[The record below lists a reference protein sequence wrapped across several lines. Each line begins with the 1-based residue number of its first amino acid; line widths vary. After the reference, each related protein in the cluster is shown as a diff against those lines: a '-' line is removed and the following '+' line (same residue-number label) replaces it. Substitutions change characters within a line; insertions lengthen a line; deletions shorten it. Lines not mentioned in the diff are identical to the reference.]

1 MHAERSR
8 RPLRAPHTP
17 SRPAVRRR
25 FGPGTRWYP
34 PHDVEAA
41 SYELTAG
48 EVVALR
54 AYVAE
59 LARPDEAEEAERL
72 LGQLAALAQHRPTD
86 VLRFTPVPTA
96 SALAAR
102 AIDAL
107 RSEGHVRIGGRRW
120 RLHRSRPSRASK
132 RRFAPGSSPGEGAS

>member
-1 MHAERSR
+1 
-8 RPLRAPHTP
+8 
-17 SRPAVRRR
+17 
-25 FGPGTRWYP
+25 
-34 PHDVEAA
+34 VEGA
-41 SYELTAG
+41 SYEVTAG

-54 AYVAE
+54 AYVTE
-59 LARPDEAEEAERL
+59 LATPDEAEDAERL
-72 LGQLAALAQHRPTD
+72 LGQLAALAQHRTSD
-86 VLRFTPVPTA
+86 VLRFTPVPVA

-132 RRFAPGSSPGEGAS
+132 RRLAPGNSPGEGAS